1 MYMRNLPH
9 LWSKM
14 IMALLHT
21 HSLNRFLE
29 RIILSSALDS
39 YLHLVGEGLEEP
51 AIELMDTRK
60 AT

>member
-1 MYMRNLPH
+1 
-9 LWSKM
+9 
-14 IMALLHT
+14 MALLHT